1 MKKYALL
8 LLFSISFIYQLKAQ
22 VELKIEIVNLKN
34 DSGKILLE
42 LIDTNQERID
52 GKSGTINNRKSTIIF
67 GNIKKGK
74 IAARYFHDENSND
87 ELDTNTFGI
96 PKENYGISNTLWCMR
111 PEILQK

>member
-1 MKKYALL
+1 MKKCALL

-67 GNIKKGK
+67 GNIKKGS
-74 IAARYFHDENSND
+74 YV
-87 ELDTNTFGI
+87 L
-96 PKENYGISNTLWCMR
+96 
-111 PEILQK
+111 

>member
-52 GKSGTINNRKSTIIF
+52 GKSGTINNRKS
-67 GNIKKGK
+67 
-74 IAARYFHDENSND
+74 
-87 ELDTNTFGI
+87 
-96 PKENYGISNTLWCMR
+96 
-111 PEILQK
+111 

>member
-1 MKKYALL
+1 MKKCALL

-52 GKSGTINNRKSTIIF
+52 GKSGTINNRKS
-67 GNIKKGK
+67 
-74 IAARYFHDENSND
+74 
-87 ELDTNTFGI
+87 
-96 PKENYGISNTLWCMR
+96 
-111 PEILQK
+111 

>member
-67 GNIKKGK
+67 GNIKKGS
-74 IAARYFHDENSND
+74 YV
-87 ELDTNTFGI
+87 L
-96 PKENYGISNTLWCMR
+96 
-111 PEILQK
+111 

>member
-1 MKKYALL
+1 LVDGVYKAVTL

-52 GKSGTINNRKSTIIF
+52 GKSGTINNRKS
-67 GNIKKGK
+67 
-74 IAARYFHDENSND
+74 
-87 ELDTNTFGI
+87 
-96 PKENYGISNTLWCMR
+96 
-111 PEILQK
+111 

>member
-67 GNIKKGK
+67 GNIKKL
-74 IAARYFHDENSND
+74 AAS
-87 ELDTNTFGI
+87 
-96 PKENYGISNTLWCMR
+96 
-111 PEILQK
+111 

>member
-74 IAARYFHDENSND
+74 ICS
-87 ELDTNTFGI
+87 
-96 PKENYGISNTLWCMR
+96 
-111 PEILQK
+111 